1 MIYFLKIHENV
12 EEKKKAASG
21 ERENDDIRALCMCCL
36 SLFYFVMIGESGGS
50 LGRWLFLLLYI
61 LQTHSIWYSSERPL
75 KEERESRN
83 GLSIKLC
90 INGIFIF
97 VCRFQAGPRVEHGQ
111 SIKDFFLFF
120 FEIWSIIIIFLT
132 RSDLWPFG
140 ERNKNKN

>member
-1 MIYFLKIHENV
+1 MYVIEWINIYLFFLLPSDDLLLKDPRKCGG
-12 EEKKKAASG
+12 KKKAASG

-50 LGRWLFLLLYI
+50 LDRWLFLLLYT
-61 LQTHSIWYSSERPL
+61 LQTHTIWYSSERPQ
-75 KEERESRN
+75 KEEKESRN

-97 VCRFQAGPRVEHGQ
+97 VCRFEAGPRVEHGQ

-120 FEIWSIIIIFLT
+120 LKSGVLLLFF
-132 RSDLWPFG
+132 
-140 ERNKNKN
+140 